1 MDTAQ
6 QKTYKRQ
13 DRSVS
18 PEVAQ
23 KISNGLRS
31 FNATHPRPDEWKKKQ
46 SEGLKAYWEQIP
58 PKQSETDNG
67 EETTWD
73 DIVL

>member
-1 MDTAQ
+1 MDAAH
-6 QKTYKRQ
+6 QKNYKRQ

-23 KISNGLRS
+23 KISKGLRAY
-31 FNATHPRPDEWKKKQ
+31 NATHPRPDDWKKKQ
-46 SEGLKAYWEQIP
+46 SQGLKNYWQQIP
-58 PKQSETDNG
+58 PKQTDNG
-67 EETTWD
+67 EEITWD